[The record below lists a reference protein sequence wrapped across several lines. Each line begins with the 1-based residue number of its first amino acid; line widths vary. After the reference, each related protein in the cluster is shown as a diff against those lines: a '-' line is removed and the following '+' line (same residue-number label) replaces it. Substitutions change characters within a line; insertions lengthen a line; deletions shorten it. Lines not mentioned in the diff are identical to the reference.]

1 MNKRISYI
9 DVAKGLLILLVV
21 YDHLPD
27 VYMYLLKKTN
37 PYISYLD
44 ELQWIFKL
52 FFMPAFF
59 CITGMCSNFKKDAK
73 SFIISNFKSLI
84 IPNILLGAIINMNVG
99 LGAVILHGG
108 SFWFLSS
115 LFVAKIIYWLLYKI
129 EPQKYFF
136 RIVILSILVGAGFL
150 LSDIPTKYDI
160 WYFHYAFSLAI
171 FIEIGILLKGL
182 TKNLLI
188 MSSLLYVLICVLLV
202 LTGLHKPV
210 VAMGFKCTIHEI
222 PLYLLSATTGTCL
235 VLQVSKWIN
244 YNKVLQY
251 FGKESLLFYI
261 FQFKVMFL
269 LEQTFILLF
278 KITDWLSVAFFVLS
292 IYLITILLLS
302 IISYAF
308 RYKYLSYLLGKF

>member
-1 MNKRISYI
+1 
-9 DVAKGLLILLVV
+9 
-21 YDHLPD
+21 
-27 VYMYLLKKTN
+27 
-37 PYISYLD
+37 
-44 ELQWIFKL
+44 
-52 FFMPAFF
+52 
-59 CITGMCSNFKKDAK
+59 
-73 SFIISNFKSLI
+73 
-84 IPNILLGAIINMNVG
+84 MNVG

-115 LFVAKIIYWLLYKI
+115 LFVAKIIYWLLIRSNHKNI
-129 EPQKYFF
+129 FF
-136 RIVILSILVGAGFL
+136 RIVILSILVGVGFL
-150 LSDIPTKYDI
+150 LSDIPIKYDI

-171 FIEIGILLKGL
+171 FIEIGILLKEYM

-188 MSSLLYVLICVLLV
+188 MSSLLYVLICVLLA

-210 VAMGFKCTIHEI
+210 VAMGFKCAIHEI

-261 FQFKVMFL
+261 FQFKVMFM
-269 LEQTFILLF
+269 LEQTFIFCF